1 MVGTSSHTQSEKRL
15 IESMIQKLTLSGN
28 SQ

>member
-1 MVGTSSHTQSEKRL
+1 MIGTSNHTQGEKRL